1 MMDMRVTKGRPH
13 SFTYKISYREKEGSW
28 LLMTIYRPSVTSPGD
43 QDLAE
48 LNAMLHRYCLSLTNS
63 SWDTDDLVQDTWIKA
78 LEHLKQRNHV
88 NPEALLLRIA
98 KNTWIDRIRRDLT
111 YRRIL
116 DEKLEHILPREE
128 PSNEDSKL
136 NIEFAFQWLMEHLS
150 PLQRTVVVLRDVYEY
165 SVSDTANMLQT
176 TDGAVKAALH
186 RAHKV
191 LQSLDIEEEEHGL
204 TMPEEE
210 ETSLNLQAL
219 AEAYQ
224 SGDIEAVVR
233 LIQWNNSEVSAIGSM
248 EPLQVQ
254 GGQSSSAGYMLYSGY
269 QPEMRMA
276 A

>member
-1 MMDMRVTKGRPH
+1 MRVTKGRPH

-78 LEHLKQRNHV
+78 LEHLKQRSHV

-165 SVSDTANMLQT
+165 SVSETANMLQT

-254 GGQSSSAGYMLYSGY
+254 RGQSSSAGYMLYSGY